1 MNSPDV
7 ISEDELLENDDEKDL
22 DFDIRNYVDEIKND
36 DSYDEL
42 LDNQD
47 DNVNIICKYSL

>member
-47 DNVNIICKYSL
+47 DNVNIICRYFL

>member
-7 ISEDELLENDDEKDL
+7 ISEEELLENDDEKDL
-22 DFDIRNYVDEIKND
+22 DFDIRNYVDEINNE

-42 LDNQD
+42 LDNR
-47 DNVNIICKYSL
+47 DNNVSSL

>member
-7 ISEDELLENDDEKDL
+7 ISEEELLENDDEKDL
-22 DFDIRNYVDEIKND
+22 DFDIRNYIDEIKND

-47 DNVNIICKYSL
+47 DNVNIICRYFL

>member
-22 DFDIRNYVDEIKND
+22 DFDIRNYIDEIKND

-47 DNVNIICKYSL
+47 DNVNIICRYFL

>member
-7 ISEDELLENDDEKDL
+7 ISEEELLENDDEKDL
-22 DFDIRNYVDEIKND
+22 DFDIRNYVDEINNE

-42 LDNQD
+42 LDN
-47 DNVNIICKYSL
+47 NVNSL